1 MSYWPDALSMG
12 FRTDP
17 ATNPEV
23 VSTRSANGASAKSGE
38 SKQHS
43 GQVGDIANPM
53 EDLTNLKVRFLAV
66 LNHEI
71 RTPLSGI
78 MGMTDLLLETRL
90 DDEQREYVSAARSCA
105 ETLFEVLNATLEYS
119 ALSSGRVRLEDAEF
133 HVAEMIGAALAEH
146 QFKADAKGIRLISV
160 IEAGVPE
167 IVVGD
172 ALRVRQIL
180 SHLISNGIKF
190 TPQGEV
196 EVKVSPGPLVERKM
210 TLQFRVRDTGI
221 GIAADQLAHI
231 FDSFRQLDSGLSR
244 SYAGLGLG
252 LALVEKLT
260 TLMHGSIRAESTV
273 GQGSSF
279 FVELPFQLSDLHMP
293 GEHPAETVDSVATA
307 RILLVEDNEVAQRI
321 FSHVL
326 RRGKYLVECTNSGTD
341 AIRAANRRTYDLI
354 LMDLQMPGMNGID
367 TTLKLRTIPGY
378 ESVPIIAL
386 TANSAEEHRVLAQ
399 EAGMQGYLV
408 KPIPSDELLSSIA
421 HFLRKGRE

>member
-1 MSYWPDALSMG
+1 
-12 FRTDP
+12 
-17 ATNPEV
+17 
-23 VSTRSANGASAKSGE
+23 
-38 SKQHS
+38 
-43 GQVGDIANPM
+43 
-53 EDLTNLKVRFLAV
+53 
-66 LNHEI
+66 
-71 RTPLSGI
+71 
-78 MGMTDLLLETRL
+78 
-90 DDEQREYVSAARSCA
+90 
-105 ETLFEVLNATLEYS
+105 LFEVLNATLEYS

-133 HVAEMIGAALAEH
+133 HIAEVMGAALAEH
-146 QFKADAKGIRLISV
+146 QFKADAKGVRLVTV

-167 IVVGD
+167 ILVGD

-180 SHLISNGIKF
+180 SHLLSNGIKF

-196 EVKVSPGPLVERKM
+196 EVKVSPGPVAEGKM
-210 TLQFRVRDTGI
+210 TLRFRVRDTGI

-279 FVELPFQLSDLHMP
+279 FVDLPFQLSELHMP
-293 GEHPAETVDSVATA
+293 NVHPTETVDSVVTA

-326 RRGKYLVECTNSGTD
+326 RRGKYLVECANSGLD
-341 AIRAANRRTYDLI
+341 AIRAATRRTYDLI

-367 TTLKLRTIPGY
+367 TTLKLRAIPGY
-378 ESVPIIAL
+378 ETVPIIAL

-408 KPIPSDELLSSIA
+408 KPIPSDELLASIS
-421 HFLRKGRE
+421 HFLRKS